1 MTDIDQRILDE
12 QPRTRVKMCGITRR
26 YDAEAAIDA
35 GADALGF
42 VFYPPS
48 PRSLSIE
55 QAASICDNLPPF
67 VSAVGL
73 FVNASADEVNK
84 VIDSVGLTLLQ
95 FHGDESAAFCEQ
107 FSLPYIKAVRMAVS
121 DDQSTQGEANT
132 TADLLAQMA
141 SHSQALGF
149 LLDAFQ
155 QGVPGGTGHTFDWT
169 HVPSQ
174 STQRLILAGGLGAH
188 NVATAIDKVKP
199 FAVDVSSGI
208 ESAPGIKDAEK
219 IIHFM
224 REVRHS

>member
-1 MTDIDQRILDE
+1 MMDIDQRVSGE
-12 QPRTRVKMCGITRR
+12 QRTRVKMCGITRQR
-26 YDAEAAIDA
+26 DAEAAIDA

-42 VFYPPS
+42 VFYPSS
-48 PRSLSIE
+48 PRALSIE
-55 QAASICDNLPPF
+55 RAASICDTLPPF

-73 FVNASADEVNK
+73 FVNATADEVNK

-95 FHGDESAAFCEQ
+95 FHGEESPAFCEQ
-107 FSLPYIKAVRMAVS
+107 FSLPYIKAFRMAVS
-121 DDQSTQGEANT
+121 GDQSTQGEANN

-141 SHSQALGF
+141 AHPQASGF

-174 STQRLILAGGLGAH
+174 SSQPMILAGGLGTH
-188 NVATAIDKVKP
+188 NVAAAIDQVRP

-224 REVRHS
+224 REVTHS